1 MKILFV
7 ENRYCTRIW
16 HAVGRQLLIHGH
28 DVAYM
33 IQNPVFAPKNAQCF
47 LLPFPSTRHMTDRPD
62 SEEKLS
68 EKLRSDRAA
77 RYFLKSTRHYGHYMT
92 EILKVVDSFR
102 PDVIFGEPTQFH
114 EILTIEIARKRNIPY
129 LFPSSTR
136 YPAGRT
142 VFFKYDTM
150 EPVGG
155 EGVEMPWESAS
166 VLRQQ
171 IVKRESVPS
180 YMLPTMTPKWMKISN
195 KIKDRIK
202 ISAGWLL
209 GERFITPSPLTKILV
224 EKRQSKLVEEWEKT
238 ALPSL
243 PKDFNNGTFVLYAMQ
258 MQPESNIDVWG
269 YPWNDQT
276 DLIIRAAA
284 ALEKVGGTLVI
295 KPNPKSKY
303 EITSEL
309 IRKLSRIQNVLV
321 LSHKSKMDNVF
332 PAVQGV
338 LSVTGTVIL
347 ECVLSQK
354 PVAVLGDHE
363 LAKLP
368 GVTNI
373 SAPEDVSK
381 LVVQIRAGTEKRATE
396 ADGIGVLQ
404 QLYKDSYPG
413 VMYDALN
420 QSDMAA
426 TENVKNIV
434 SAFDAVLVHVVKND

>member
-16 HAVGRQLLIHGH
+16 HAVGQQLQILGH

-33 IQNPVFAPKNAQCF
+33 IQNPVFAPKNAECF
-47 LLPFPSTRHMTDRPD
+47 LLPFPSARHMTYRPG
-62 SEEKLS
+62 SEEKLP

-77 RYFLKSTRHYGHYMT
+77 RYFMKSTGHYGHYMT
-92 EILKVVDSFR
+92 EILRVIDSFC

-136 YPAGRT
+136 YPSGRV

-155 EGVEMPWESAS
+155 EGVEMPSEAAS

-180 YMLPTMTPKWMKISN
+180 YMLPTTAPEWAKLL
-195 KIKDRIK
+195 IKLKDKFK

-209 GERFITPSPLTKILV
+209 GEKFITPSPLMKIVV
-224 EKRQSKLVEEWEKT
+224 EKRQSKLVEEWEKI

-243 PKDFNNGTFVLYAMQ
+243 PKDLNNGLYVLYAMQ

-276 DLIIRAAA
+276 DLITRAAA

-309 IRKLSRIQNVLV
+309 IQKLSLIPNVLV
-321 LSHKSKMDNVF
+321 LSHKSKMDSVF

-338 LSVTGTVIL
+338 LSVSGTVIL
-347 ECVLSQK
+347 ECVMSQK

-363 LAKLP
+363 LAKMP

-373 SAPEDVSK
+373 SAPEDVSN

-396 ADGIGVLQ
+396 ADGISVLQ
-404 QLYKDSYPG
+404 QLYKESYPG
-413 VMYDALN
+413 VMYDPLN

-434 SAFDAVLVHVVKND
+434 SAFDAVLLHVVRND

>member
-7 ENRYCTRIW
+7 ENRYSTEIW
-16 HAVGRQLLIHGH
+16 HAVGLELARLGH
-28 DVAYM
+28 EVAHM
-33 IQNPVFAPKNAQCF
+33 VQNPVFAPKGVRSF
-47 LLPFPSTRHMTDRPD
+47 VLPFPNKNNHLEANDVKLPEKIKTDRIP
-62 SEEKLS
+62 K
-68 EKLRSDRAA
+68 
-77 RYFLKSTRHYGHYMT
+77 YFGGGKSHYHHYQT
-92 EILKVVDSFR
+92 EIESVINEFL
-102 PDVIFGEPTQFH
+102 PDLIFGEPTQFH
-114 EILTIEIARKRNIPY
+114 EILTIDIARKKNIPY

-136 YPAGRT
+136 YPSGRV

-166 VLRQQ
+166 VLRMQ
-171 IVKRESVPS
+171 IVNRESIPS
-180 YMLPTMTPKWMKISN
+180 YMLPTTTPKWMKILI
-195 KIKDRIK
+195 KIKDKFK
-202 ISAGWLL
+202 ITAGWLL
-209 GERFITPSPLTKILV
+209 GEKFITPSPLTKILV
-224 EKRQSKLVEEWEKT
+224 EKKQSKLVEKWEKI

-243 PKDFNNGTFVLYAMQ
+243 PKDLNNGVYVLYAMQ

-276 DLIIRAAA
+276 DLITRAAA

-309 IRKLSRIQNVLV
+309 IQKLSLIPNVLV

-338 LSVTGTVIL
+338 LSVSGTVIL

-354 PVAVLGDHE
+354 PVAVLGEHA
-363 LAKLP
+363 LSKLP
-368 GVTNI
+368 GVTKI
-373 SAPEDVSK
+373 SAPEDVSN

-396 ADGIGVLQ
+396 ADGISVLQ
-404 QLYKDSYPG
+404 HLYKDSYPG
-413 VMYDALN
+413 VMYDPLN

-426 TENVKNIV
+426 TENVENIV
-434 SAFDAVLVHVVKND
+434 SAFDAVLLHVVKND